1 MKGQTIQ
8 INGKDYKVREITI
21 RDYYDLKNQI
31 YMQDTESAFTVVS
44 KLTGIGKQELG
55 KLKYEHWL
63 ELFIAVQ
70 GNVNKSFKNENLK
83 TETRLSIEDKV
94 YGLVDLSNATIGEFM
109 DLDILVSSP
118 NLESQFH
125 KVLAILYRPFVETED
140 DIVFEEYDS
149 NRCSNRAD
157 LFLDL
162 PISVAQQALS
172 FFLDFARA
180 SLRHMLEFS
189 IQEMTKEGNLTK
201 EQANRLK
208 RLIFE
213 SLEDGSIHSPYSQ
226 AKTFSSST
234 EQAGSTINSPLTISL
249 GELINE
255 KKRRENIMN
264 LFKNIGLN

>member
-1 MKGQTIQ
+1 MKEIKVE
-8 INGKDYKVREITI
+8 INGNEYSIRDLTI
-21 RDYYDLKNQI
+21 ADYYDLKHKAL
-31 YMQDTESAFTVVS
+31 MQDMESAFEVVS
-44 KLTGIGKQELG
+44 RLTDIPRAELQ

-70 GNVNKSFKNENLK
+70 GKINESFKKSEST
-83 TETRLSIEDKV
+83 TETRLNLGDKEF
-94 YGLVDLSNATIGEFM
+94 GLIDLQNASIGEFM

-118 NLESQFH
+118 DLETQMH
-125 KVLAILYRPFVETED
+125 KIIAILYRPFVETED

-149 NRCSNRAD
+149 NRCANRAEI
-157 LFLDL
+157 FLEL
-162 PISVAQQALS
+162 PLTVAQQALS

-189 IQEMTKEGNLTK
+189 IQEMTKNKDLTQD
-201 EQANRLK
+201 QASRLK
-208 RLIFE
+208 KLIFE
-213 SLEDGSIHSPYSQ
+213 LLEDGSIPSPYSQ